1 MAHEQVLFGAPGE
14 ALTIR
19 QDSFDRSS
27 FMSGVAVAVAKVGTA
42 QELLVG
48 LENLL

>member
-1 MAHEQVLFGAPGE
+1 MAHELVLFGGSGE

-27 FMSGVAVAVAKVGTA
+27 FMSGVKVGLEKVGTLT
-42 QELLVG
+42 ELVVG
-48 LENLL
+48 LENVL